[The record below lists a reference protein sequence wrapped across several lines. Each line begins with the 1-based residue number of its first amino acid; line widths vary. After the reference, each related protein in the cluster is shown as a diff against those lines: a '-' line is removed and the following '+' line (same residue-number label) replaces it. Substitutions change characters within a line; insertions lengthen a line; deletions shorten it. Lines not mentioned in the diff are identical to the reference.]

1 MPEHGHTRCSP
12 DAMKLVA
19 DFWVLRIVEELDSG
33 SDGLR
38 FSVLE
43 RSLGGVS
50 PATLSNRL
58 RRLEEGGL
66 VERLEGADGTIAV
79 TYRLTDRGCKVVPVI
94 RAINDFA
101 GSSA

>member
-1 MPEHGHTRCSP
+1 MPEHGHRCSP

-33 SDGLR
+33 SGGLR

-66 VERLEGADGTIAV
+66 IHRDEGADGPISV
-79 TYRLTDRGCKVVPVI
+79 SYRLTDRGRGVLPVI

-101 GSSA
+101 GSTA

>member
-1 MPEHGHTRCSP
+1 MPDHGHGRCSP
-12 DAMKLVA
+12 EAMKLVA
-19 DFWVLRIVEELDSG
+19 DFWVLRIVEELDSSSG
-33 SDGLR
+33 GLR

-58 RRLEEGGL
+58 RRLEERGL
-66 VERLEGADGTIAV
+66 IERQEGADGPISV
-79 TYRLTDRGCKVVPVI
+79 TYRLTGRGCKVLPVI

-101 GSSA
+101 GSTA

>member
-1 MPEHGHTRCSP
+1 MAEQSTRRCSP

-19 DFWVLRIVEELDSG
+19 DFWVLRIVEELDTEAA
-33 SDGLR
+33 GLR
-38 FSVLE
+38 FSALE

-58 RRLEEGGL
+58 RRLEDRGL
-66 VERLEGADGTIAV
+66 IQREEGADGPISV
-79 TYRLTDRGCKVVPVI
+79 TYFLTDRGRKVLPVI

-101 GSSA
+101 GATA